1 MNVTATSETTN
12 TPTQQAS
19 APWRSYLLFTL
30 CAGFYLL
37 PFMRVIFVARDEGS
51 FLYGAVRIVHGQVFA
66 RDFFEVMG
74 PGTFYWL
81 AAFFKLFGVTFL
93 AARICL
99 FISSLGTALSI
110 YFLSRQVCRE
120 YQALPCLILVGTSVG
135 ALWPGISHH
144 VDSNFFALLSAVCMV
159 IWNNK
164 PRNSLL
170 IAAGAL
176 AGVTTCIFQPK
187 GVLMFCALLAWL
199 WIQRRWTSAP
209 LTVLAL
215 PTGGYFAIIGLVLA
229 YFWSQGALSSL
240 YYANFAF
247 PRQHYGAV
255 NAVTYAY
262 GIIMYYWANWVMAF
276 GWAKWSVAI
285 AAILITPLLFVAALP
300 LLMLLVGIGYKW
312 KSVTPEI
319 VLYWL
324 SGWALWLSEF
334 HRSDIWHL
342 VFGSPLLI
350 VLCIHALTESRRK
363 LANVAV
369 QILAISAVCLAGF
382 NCCVVLTMGT
392 HPLASR
398 VGNVVMAGA
407 GPDQVLRFLNEHT
420 SPGEEILSYPY
431 CPTYYFL
438 SSTTNPTRY
447 SILMYNYNTPSQFQ
461 EVVDILD
468 RRRVRY
474 IIWEAAFAA
483 NAADGFP
490 GSQPRSPNDLIMEPY
505 LESHYKQVEDDH
517 GIRIMERK
525 GEGETQATSS
535 SR

>member
-1 MNVTATSETTN
+1 MNVSVASKIIQ
-12 TPTQQAS
+12 TPERQAFAQWS
-19 APWRSYLLFTL
+19 RYVIFTL
-30 CAGFYLL
+30 CAGLYLL
-37 PFMRVIFVARDEGS
+37 PFMRFILAGTDEGT
-51 FLYGAVRIVHGQVFA
+51 LLCGASRIVHGQVFA
-66 RDFFEVMG
+66 RDFFEAMG

-93 AARICL
+93 ASRICL
-99 FISSLGTALSI
+99 FISSLGTGLSI
-110 YFLSRQVCRE
+110 YFLSRRVCDQ
-120 YQALPCLILVGTSVG
+120 YWTLPCLILAGTYLG

-144 VDSNFFALLSAVCMV
+144 VDSNFFALLSVVCMV
-159 IWNNK
+159 IWNIK

-170 IAAGAL
+170 ITAGAL

-229 YFWSQGALSSL
+229 YFWSQGALDSL

-276 GWAKWSVAI
+276 GGAKWSVAI

-300 LLMLLVGIGYKW
+300 LLMLLVGIRYKW

-350 VLCIHALTESRRK
+350 DRK
-363 LANVAV
+363 
-369 QILAISAVCLAGF
+369 
-382 NCCVVLTMGT
+382 
-392 HPLASR
+392 
-398 VGNVVMAGA
+398 
-407 GPDQVLRFLNEHT
+407 
-420 SPGEEILSYPY
+420 
-431 CPTYYFL
+431 
-438 SSTTNPTRY
+438 
-447 SILMYNYNTPSQFQ
+447 
-461 EVVDILD
+461 
-468 RRRVRY
+468 
-474 IIWEAAFAA
+474 
-483 NAADGFP
+483 
-490 GSQPRSPNDLIMEPY
+490 
-505 LESHYKQVEDDH
+505 
-517 GIRIMERK
+517 
-525 GEGETQATSS
+525 
-535 SR
+535 

>member
-1 MNVTATSETTN
+1 
-12 TPTQQAS
+12 
-19 APWRSYLLFTL
+19 
-30 CAGFYLL
+30 
-37 PFMRVIFVARDEGS
+37 
-51 FLYGAVRIVHGQVFA
+51 
-66 RDFFEVMG
+66 
-74 PGTFYWL
+74 
-81 AAFFKLFGVTFL
+81 
-93 AARICL
+93 
-99 FISSLGTALSI
+99 
-110 YFLSRQVCRE
+110 
-120 YQALPCLILVGTSVG
+120 
-135 ALWPGISHH
+135 
-144 VDSNFFALLSAVCMV
+144 
-159 IWNNK
+159 
-164 PRNSLL
+164 
-170 IAAGAL
+170 
-176 AGVTTCIFQPK
+176 
-187 GVLMFCALLAWL
+187 
-199 WIQRRWTSAP
+199 
-209 LTVLAL
+209 
-215 PTGGYFAIIGLVLA
+215 
-229 YFWSQGALSSL
+229 
-240 YYANFAF
+240 
-247 PRQHYGAV
+247 V

-276 GWAKWSVAI
+276 GGAKWSVAI

-300 LLMLLVGIGYKW
+300 LLMLLVGIRYKW

-319 VLYWL
+319 ALYWF

-350 VLCIHALTESRRK
+350 VLCIHALTESRGK

-369 QILAISAVCLAGF
+369 QILAISAIGLAGF
-382 NCCVVLTMGT
+382 NCCVVLAMGA
-392 HPLASR
+392 HPLATR

-468 RRRVRY
+468 QRRVRY
-474 IIWEAAFAA
+474 IIWEASFAA

-505 LESHYKQVEDDH
+505 LESHYKLVEDDH

-525 GEGETQATSS
+525 
-535 SR
+535 